1 MKTLLFILTI
11 TTGLLLF
18 STIICGLWLRSS
30 SENLTVSSLNFH
42 MMIGIATAI
51 IAMLTIILAVVRS

>member
-30 SENLTVSSLNFH
+30 SENFTVSSLNFH
-42 MMIGIATAI
+42 TMIGIATAI